1 MRDCKGNKILL
12 AICPSK
18 HRSKDFLP
26 RPELWSR
33 RLSLVSFLLTIF
45 VVLVSSMVGF
55 LSLPLRWVFFV
66 FDKLGFFCAWPPPH
80 SGQPE
85 VVSARLNPRNGTIY
99 VGSV

>member
-12 AICPSK
+12 AICPPK

-55 LSLPLRWVFFV
+55 LSLPLRWVFFT
-66 FDKLGFFCAWPPPH
+66 FSFLPKGF
-80 SGQPE
+80 
-85 VVSARLNPRNGTIY
+85 L
-99 VGSV
+99 